1 MMIERLKQQLEFII
15 EIDKLKQIY
24 RRTYIMDSSRTENDA
39 EHSWH
44 LALMAML
51 LTEYAEKQAL
61 DIFRIIKM
69 VLIHDIVEIDA
80 GDTYLYDEQ
89 AAQDKAEREQKAA
102 DRLFGLLPNDQMD
115 EFRALWEEFEDKS
128 TPEAKFAAALD
139 RFQPLLHN
147 YYTEGK
153 SWKAHGVRSDKVI
166 KRCSHMQ
173 EGSSVLWEH
182 AKILIQ
188 QAVEKGY
195 LAP

>member
-1 MMIERLKQQLEFII
+1 MMIERFKQQLEFII

-51 LTEYAEKQAL
+51 LAEYAEKKPL

-89 AAQDKAEREQKAA
+89 AAQDKTEREQKAA
-102 DRLFGLLPNDQMD
+102 DRLFGLLPNDQMC
-115 EFRALWEEFEDKS
+115 EFRSLWEEFEEKA

-153 SWKAHGVRSDKVI
+153 SWKVHGVSSDKVI

-173 EGSSVLWEH
+173 EGSPTLWEH